1 MKILL
6 DTRPTLVMAAMF
18 ALLAAGCAA
27 SPATAETLPTRDTAS
42 GCTDTSVPPHLKTLC
57 RSYCES
63 RDCEGLVRLGSEAA
77 CSSLLQT
84 YVSMSSGKVPPCSAL
99 ASDSSRDSDADGIL
113 DAKDN
118 CKDIYNPDQEDSDQD
133 KVGDACDNCPSF
145 ANPSQTDKDQDGYG
159 DGCFGDAPVVSK
171 VTITKERRQFECAS
185 RTSLCCI
192 DPPLCSCCCT
202 PDTVTTTTEEL
213 DVLRVSAR
221 VRTTQH
227 GSSLLVVLGQFKD
240 PPEGLVP
247 PGGQSS
253 TINFELLDSGLVSL
267 GTIQSGG
274 QAVPVFSGDQIGE
287 DEIFTRELYFVTNG
301 AAGIADCA
309 IKNDF
314 AELGHTFTFYSSQIN
329 LDASST
335 ATYQVHVEAVDTM
348 GNITNSSPMP
358 VAIAGTRVDMST
370 SLEACGP
377 PSGNGG
383 CFPGNTDSSSAR

>member
-1 MKILL
+1 MKIPP
-6 DTRPTLVMAAMF
+6 DTRPTLVMAAIF
-18 ALLAAGCAA
+18 VILAFGCAA
-27 SPATAETLPTRDTAS
+27 SPATAAMPQKRDAAS
-42 GCTDTSVPPHLKTLC
+42 GCTTASVPPHLKTLC

-63 RDCEGLVRLGSEAA
+63 RDCEGLGRLGSEAA

-84 YVSMSSGKVPPCSAL
+84 YVSLSSGQMPPCSTL
-99 ASDSSRDSDADGIL
+99 ASDSSRDSDQDGVL

-133 KVGDACDNCPSF
+133 KVGDACDNCPSL
-145 ANPSQTDKDQDGYG
+145 ANPSQTDKDHDGYG
-159 DGCFGDAPVVSK
+159 DGCFGDVPVVSK
-171 VTITKERRQFECAS
+171 VTITKERRQFECTS

-227 GSSLLVVLGQFKD
+227 GSSLLVVLARFND

-253 TINFELLDSGLVSL
+253 TISFEMFDSGPISL

-274 QAVPVFSGDQIGE
+274 QAVPVFSGDQIAE
-287 DEIFTRELYFVTNG
+287 DEIFTRELYFVTTG
-301 AAGIADCA
+301 AAGVRDCA

-314 AELGHTFTFYSSQIN
+314 AELGHTFSFYSTQIN

-335 ATYQVHVEAVDTM
+335 ATFEVHVEAVDRM
-348 GNITNSSPMP
+348 GNVTKSNLMP
-358 VAIAGTRVDMST
+358 VAIAGTQIDMST
-370 SLEACGP
+370 RPEACGP

-383 CFPGNTDSSSAR
+383 CLPGSTDSSSAR